1 MKQAF
6 IGSVL
11 LALSQGAAAQTGR
24 EPAPI
29 IDMHVHA
36 YETDERWKFHVP
48 NPATGMPLLETTE
61 ADHMRATFAALKR
74 YNIVKAVV
82 NNDSGGNLAVARRW
96 QAAWPERVIVGA
108 GFDSASNAP
117 DLAALRAAVQRHE
130 VGVLGEIGAQYEGLT
145 LADPQ
150 FEPYLALAEELDL
163 PVGVHT
169 GLGPPTAP
177 YEGSQRFR
185 TRFGNPQLIEDVLI
199 RHPKLRLYLMHAGW
213 PYLAE
218 TKAILTVYPQV
229 YADLAVIDWIIP
241 REEFHEYLRA
251 LMRAG
256 FGKQLMFGSDQMVW
270 TDAIGRAIEGIES
283 ADFLSPIQKRDIFY
297 NNAARFLRIESS
309 TDAKSK

>member
-1 MKQAF
+1 
-6 IGSVL
+6 
-11 LALSQGAAAQTGR
+11 
-24 EPAPI
+24 
-29 IDMHVHA
+29 
-36 YETDERWKFHVP
+36 
-48 NPATGMPLLETTE
+48 
-61 ADHMRATFAALKR
+61 
-74 YNIVKAVV
+74 
-82 NNDSGGNLAVARRW
+82 
-96 QAAWPERVIVGA
+96 
-108 GFDSASNAP
+108 
-117 DLAALRAAVQRHE
+117 
-130 VGVLGEIGAQYEGLT
+130 
-145 LADPQ
+145 
-150 FEPYLALAEELDL
+150 
-163 PVGVHT
+163 
-169 GLGPPTAP
+169 
-177 YEGSQRFR
+177 
-185 TRFGNPQLIEDVLI
+185 VLI